1 MPLRSRY
8 VESPKHTS
16 GAAMT
21 PTTTPFDKAFLED
34 ALATVFAEWVRM
46 LELRLIDARPGE
58 VVLALPVSK
67 RHIHAGNVMSG
78 QTLMAAADSAMVLA
92 VMSKLGSFRPMTTV
106 QLQTTFLR
114 PIAADAGE
122 ARVTATVLRLG
133 RTMAF
138 GDIRITTGEDVLA
151 AHATTS
157 YALL

>member
-1 MPLRSRY
+1 M
-8 VESPKHTS
+8 TS
-16 GAAMT
+16 AAA
-21 PTTTPFDKAFLED
+21 PFDTAFLEA
-34 ALATVFAEWVRM
+34 ALTGVFAEWVQL
-46 LELRLIDARPGE
+46 LELRLISARPGE
-58 VVLALPVSK
+58 VVLALPVTK
-67 RHIHAGNVMSG
+67 RHVHAGNVMSG

-92 VMSKLGSFRPMTTV
+92 VMSKLGAFRPMTTV

-133 RTMAF
+133 KTMAF
-138 GDIRITTGEDVLA
+138 DEIRITTGADVLA

>member
-1 MPLRSRY
+1 MT
-8 VESPKHTS
+8 SP
-16 GAAMT
+16 A
-21 PTTTPFDKAFLED
+21 PFDTAFLED
-34 ALATVFAEWVRM
+34 ALRNVFAEWVQL
-46 LELRLIDARPGE
+46 LELRLISATPGE
-58 VVLALPVSK
+58 VVLGLPVTK
-67 RHIHAGNVMSG
+67 RHVHAGNVMSG

-92 VMSKLGSFRPMTTV
+92 VMSKLGAFRPMTTV

-138 GDIRITTGEDVLA
+138 GDIRITTGADVLA
-151 AHATTS
+151 AQATTT

>member
-1 MPLRSRY
+1 M
-8 VESPKHTS
+8 TAT
-16 GAAMT
+16 AA
-21 PTTTPFDKAFLED
+21 FDTAFLED
-34 ALATVFAEWVRM
+34 AMRTVFAEWVRM
-46 LELRLIDARPGE
+46 LELRLIEARPGE
-58 VVLALPVSK
+58 VVLALPVTK

-114 PIAADAGE
+114 PVAADAGE

-133 RTMAF
+133 KTMAF
-138 GDIRITTGEDVLA
+138 GDIRITTGDAVLA